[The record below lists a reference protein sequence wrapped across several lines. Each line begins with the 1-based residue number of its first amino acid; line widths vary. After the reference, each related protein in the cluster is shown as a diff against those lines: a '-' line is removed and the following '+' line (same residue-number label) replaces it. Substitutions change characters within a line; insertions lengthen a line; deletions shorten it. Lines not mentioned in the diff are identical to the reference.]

1 MTVDK
6 SASVETVGGW
16 EAVVEG
22 DAPGSPTDG
31 SLGRHLG
38 TWGPPL
44 PTVGIPAAVVPAEWR
59 KGFGSKCK
67 NAKMQK
73 RSSDN
78 TGSNGVF
85 GGTPSP

>member
-1 MTVDK
+1 M
-6 SASVETVGGW
+6 GW
-16 EAVVEG
+16 EAVVGG

-31 SLGRHLG
+31 SLGRRLG

-59 KGFGSKCK
+59 KRIRIKMQKCK
-67 NAKMQK
+67 NAKTQF
-73 RSSDN
+73 RQHGL
-78 TGSNGVF
+78 GSNGVF